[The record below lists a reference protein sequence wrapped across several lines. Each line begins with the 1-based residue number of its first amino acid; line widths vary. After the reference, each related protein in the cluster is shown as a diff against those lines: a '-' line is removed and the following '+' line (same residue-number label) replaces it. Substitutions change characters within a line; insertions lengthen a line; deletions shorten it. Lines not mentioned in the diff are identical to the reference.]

1 MVAGGP
7 SSWSSI
13 APIDHGP
20 PRTGGRGLRGPRDS
34 GHTGG
39 RRHSCNRM
47 VAFRVGPSY
56 HATRRL
62 PMSKSGETSTDR
74 IEKKILL
81 RATRARVWRALTDPA
96 QFGAWFGAKMPP
108 GSFAPGKTARP
119 AITHPSYEHLTRE
132 LTT

>member
-13 APIDHGP
+13 APIDHAP
-20 PRTGGRGLRGPRDS
+20 PRAGGRRRGLRGPRDP

-39 RRHSCNRM
+39 HRPSCNRM
-47 VAFRVGPSY
+47 VAFQTGASY

-108 GSFAPGKTARP
+108 GSFAPG
-119 AITHPSYEHLTRE
+119 
-132 LTT
+132 